1 MNKTKLNQKDTN
13 KLNQEH
19 MQIIFEMDIQD

>member
-19 MQIIFEMDIQD
+19 MQIVFEMDIQD